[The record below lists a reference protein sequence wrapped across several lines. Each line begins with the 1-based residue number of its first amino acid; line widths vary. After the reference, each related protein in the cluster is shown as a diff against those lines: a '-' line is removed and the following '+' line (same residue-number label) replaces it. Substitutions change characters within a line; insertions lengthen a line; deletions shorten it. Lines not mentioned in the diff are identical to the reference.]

1 MLERVGLE
9 SHAKTSGGKGLQ
21 VAIPL
26 NSPEA
31 TFARTKSFSRTVAE
45 LFEQEMPDLVVARM
59 DKSFRAGKVFIDW
72 SQNDPYKSTICAY
85 SPRGRPEPTVSTP
98 VSWDEV
104 DRCVERGDPD
114 ALRFTLGAVLERV
127 DRDGDVFGPVVSL
140 VQRLPDGDTS

>member
-1 MLERVGLE
+1 
-9 SHAKTSGGKGLQ
+9 
-21 VAIPL
+21 
-26 NSPEA
+26 
-31 TFARTKSFSRTVAE
+31 
-45 LFEQEMPDLVVARM
+45 M
-59 DKSFRAGKVFIDW
+59 DKSLRAGKVFIDW

-104 DRCVERGDPD
+104 DRCVERGDRD
-114 ALRFTLGAVLERV
+114 ALRFTLNAVLERV

>member
-1 MLERVGLE
+1 
-9 SHAKTSGGKGLQ
+9 
-21 VAIPL
+21 
-26 NSPEA
+26 
-31 TFARTKSFSRTVAE
+31 
-45 LFEQEMPDLVVARM
+45 
-59 DKSFRAGKVFIDW
+59 
-72 SQNDPYKSTICAY
+72 
-85 SPRGRPEPTVSTP
+85 VSTP